1 MQQRGP
7 VGRRRP
13 RSGALPG
20 CRPPAGELQ
29 LTYESPG
36 HLLANLLVH
45 LIVNL
50 LVHLIIII
58 STSGQCQP
66 HFLVLLSPVG
76 ELQLLALQKPYL
88 LHKFTFDLLSNI
100 SLR

>member
-1 MQQRGP
+1 MQRRGP

-36 HLLANLLVH
+36 HLLANLIVH
-45 LIVNL
+45 LIV
-50 LVHLIIII
+50 II

-76 ELQLLALQKPYL
+76 ELQLALQKPYL
-88 LHKFTFDLLSNI
+88 LHKFAFDLLSNI